1 MADSQQPQPQPQP
14 QPPAGQPV
22 PPANTAGTTQPQPAN
37 ATGATAPQ
45 PGTATQPQVAPQPAA
60 HAAGTPA
67 GATSAP
73 TGAAAAQPGATP
85 TGAAAAQPGAT
96 APQPGA
102 PTPGA
107 PKPKKDR
114 KNWKTFGFAFA
125 GALVACALALGVF
138 TLVNSNNS
146 DYTIKET
153 NSGITINANTDDM
166 TLPEAVAAKTLPS
179 VVNINVYANAASQGY
194 SPFGA
199 LPGSQATQLQQT
211 SLGSG
216 VVLSADGYIL
226 TNNHV
231 VDGADALEVVAEGE
245 TYEAKLV
252 GTDPSSDLA
261 VIKVDGATLTPI
273 EIGSSADLI
282 VGEWVMAAGSPFGM
296 EQSVSTG
303 IVSAVNRSY
312 ADEESGAIYTNM
324 IQTDAAINSGNSG
337 GALVDAEGKLIGI
350 NTLIMSTSGTS
361 SGVGFAIPV
370 DYAFGIAEQIIQGK
384 TPSHAQI
391 GVTMITMNDQIA
403 QRFGIDSTEGA
414 YVNSVASGSAAEKAG
429 LKEGDVI
436 VKVDGEAITSASD
449 LILAVRAHN
458 PNDQVS
464 VTYLRDGKEETATVT
479 LGSDS

>member
-1 MADSQQPQPQPQP
+1 METSQPTPQPQP

-22 PPANTAGTTQPQPAN
+22 QPTPQPAPAQQAQPQN
-37 ATGATAPQ
+37 AAQPAAAPQ
-45 PGTATQPQVAPQPAA
+45 P
-60 HAAGTPA
+60 
-67 GATSAP
+67 
-73 TGAAAAQPGATP
+73 QPGATP
-85 TGAAAAQPGAT
+85 QNAQPVT
-96 APQPGA
+96 
-102 PTPGA
+102 

-114 KNWKTFGFAFA
+114 RNWKIFGFAFA
-125 GALVACALALGVF
+125 GALIACVLAIGVF
-138 TLVNSNNS
+138 VLVNSNNS

-153 NSGITINANTDDM
+153 NSGITINANGDDM
-166 TLPEAVAAKTLPS
+166 TLASAVAAKTLPS
-179 VVNINVYANAASQGY
+179 VVNINVYANTASQSF

-199 LPGSQATQLQQT
+199 IPGTQSQTELQQT

-245 TYEAKLV
+245 TYEAKLI

-261 VIKVDGATLTPI
+261 VIKVDGATLKPI
-273 EIGSSADLI
+273 ELGNSADLV

-370 DYAFGIAEQIIQGK
+370 DYAAGIAEQIIQGK
-384 TPSHAQI
+384 SPSHAQM
-391 GVTMITMNDQIA
+391 GVSMITVNDQIA
-403 QRFGIDSTEGA
+403 QRFGLESTEGA
-414 YVNSVASGSAAEKAG
+414 YINSLTAGGAADKAG

-436 VKVDGEAITSASD
+436 VKVDGDAIASSSD
-449 LILAVRAHN
+449 LVLAVRAHN
-458 PNDQVS
+458 PGDQVQ